1 MPETLRPD
9 IVDLQTRLLSG
20 PSLRDAASN
29 ALRPALNALYP
40 NLDIDPQLAIVVTP
54 SWRIEEDRVVAGPEQ
69 FESLTDVLVRLGV
82 HGTTVTWLDGEH
94 FLTRQPGGG
103 PVIHLP
109 VKIEA
114 VGRLVNEL
122 STLLFVAYQEQQ
134 IAYWNTATRADEP
147 RWYQLSDALR
157 EQWNVVDSQGWDAE
171 RLAMARALYRFP
183 DKQQRLHID
192 PYKTRACLIDVDR
205 EHRTGDRHL
214 NVLPIAVLAGTSGQR
229 TIITTH
235 SITRGFRD
243 FDSFDDL
250 GEALA
255 DLLART
261 TGTEH
266 LKWRLFEPE
275 GNFFDQQACTLLALD
290 ADVIGS
296 FDLSQRASDTSAF
309 PDGESLT
316 PNTRAASDFEQ
327 LRPLLPRWL
336 DSASTADQTCY
347 SRHLLDL
354 AILQNHTRG
363 KSFQHEIPTLH
374 AYTVEQLTAQI
385 RKDHP
390 TTPDIRVEN
399 IEITITSLVVWGTFV
414 VPGQTETL
422 TLTLIELALQNLAGL
437 PMGIKTVRHADG
449 SPTPDWMTPQYL
461 ETLVTTVD
469 IGNLYPAMLK
479 RRLIEDPIEAPALG
493 QLYTDQLPIELA
505 LLALQ
510 CKIRGAAGLDE
521 QGYRYVI
528 AALATTPADRL
539 VNGQRI
545 VVRPLAFQPHRTNG
559 NTDTVA
565 NMFTIGPED
574 TDKGPCLLYRP
585 LLDPPLIQYPGQTN
599 LLYAIQH
606 SSSLRQSVLAW
617 LPDDVRFNYS
627 QYVFPGTLM
636 SIWTLPQLLVDP
648 TVALD
653 MTGPVSLAQ
662 DNAIEAD
669 VVTALF
675 NANVQAMITQA
686 DRQSVSNAE
695 ARWATLKRGGWMLFN
710 TALPF
715 LGRSI
720 GTAAWIWQIMDDMQT
735 LIDAQNEQ
743 PGTIEWTALT
753 DVLLTLGMI
762 LAHRAASSR
771 QTQHRT
777 VITPKEKPIPFK
789 PKVTRLADIGGA
801 VFPSAHEPSLVT
813 VSALSRS
820 KPSLGMFLDTLEVEK
835 PAPLVGPAS
844 AGPHQHLFSHESRWY
859 APVGERWFEVSI
871 NDDEQIQIIDS
882 RQRVIRAGPLLI
894 HNTGGQWFI
903 DLRLRLRGG
912 GLGSRRK
919 KMQQENQ
926 RRLNEKKVA
935 LAAFEATLEDKQ
947 QELINVR
954 KAMLGAPPDAASAA
968 RQHFLDT
975 LDSQIRAYAAHT
987 QELKALNAL
996 EPVPNYRA
1004 AIVER
1009 LSLQLFLMQS
1019 WLDEHTRDFRDGLS
1033 TTLTLLDEEQPLNNP
1048 ERSASFTRMTDMTQ
1062 GMIEKIELAN
1072 SRFQELSLLGREAC
1086 EVTRVYKAKLPP
1098 FTLSDLK
1105 LLQIT
1110 LAEHLCL
1117 KEASTPS
1124 LDAQM
1129 SLDRL
1134 IDDASLN
1141 IRSALDLSG
1150 DESLLNLGE
1159 RIEAMDMLAQ
1169 QFSTIDQRFV
1179 DLVAEYPEH
1188 VIADRLE
1195 HVRTR
1200 VAEFSQDTLN
1210 HLTRLL
1216 QERRLVEPAP
1226 GPSRPVTTPT
1236 KKIIKTRFKGT
1247 VVGEPRKSTDGR
1259 DTGLVDVKAPLTG
1272 KVIATFH
1279 EKSPGVWLRRVTS
1292 RSVPE
1297 RPAPRLTESLADG
1310 QALLDGLAAF
1320 DRRVQ
1325 AQISRAPRIPAE
1337 IQDLYQQHAG
1347 RLREVIKHIDQSLL
1361 ASNRTEKPDSAAMV
1375 LRNALESAVSTLHET
1390 GRNTRIRMIKEQP
1403 PTAARVEWLKSEG
1416 EVDIARV
1423 TTRRRL
1429 KGPGKDYLD
1438 EYEVLDRRTREVL
1451 WYAHFHYASTA
1462 DPVGSF
1468 TAAHLKT
1475 VAQRRL
1481 GGAIEQD
1488 NAGQELIAIYRS
1500 EISHAQASSMF
1511 FS

>member
-1 MPETLRPD
+1 MPETHRPD
-9 IVDLQTRLLSG
+9 IADLQTRLLSG

-29 ALRPALNALYP
+29 ALRPALKVLYP
-40 NLDIDPQLAIVVTP
+40 DLDIDPQLAIVVTP
-54 SWRIEEDRVVAGPEQ
+54 TWSIEEDYVVAGPEQ

-94 FLTRQPGGG
+94 FLTRQPGSE
-103 PVIHLP
+103 PIIHLP

-122 STLLFVAYQEQQ
+122 AALLFVAYQEQQ
-134 IAYWNTATRADEP
+134 LAYWNTATATHEP

-157 EQWNVVDSQGWDAE
+157 EQWNVVDTQGWDAE
-171 RLAMARALYRFP
+171 RLAMARAVYRFP
-183 DKQQRLHID
+183 DKRQRLHND
-192 PYKTRACLIDVDR
+192 PYKTRMCLIDIDR
-205 EHRTGDRHL
+205 NDNTEDRHVT
-214 NVLPIAVLAGTSGQR
+214 VLPIAVLTGTSGQR
-229 TIITTH
+229 TIITTC
-235 SITRGFRD
+235 SVTQGFRH
-243 FDSFDDL
+243 FASFDAL
-250 GEALA
+250 GNAMTT
-255 DLLART
+255 LLTPLTRASR
-261 TGTEH
+261 
-266 LKWRLFEPE
+266 LKWRLFEPD
-275 GNFFDQQACTLLALD
+275 GNFFDHQACTLLALD
-290 ADVIGS
+290 ADVIGAFGQS
-296 FDLSQRASDTSAF
+296 LHASDTSVL
-309 PDGESLT
+309 PVGESLT
-316 PNTRAASDFEQ
+316 ANKRTASDYEQ
-327 LRPLLPRWL
+327 LRPLLPDWL
-336 DSASTADQTCY
+336 DSASTADQTCF

-354 AILQNHTRG
+354 AILQNRTRG

-374 AYTVEQLTAQI
+374 AYTVALLVAQI

-390 TTPDIRVEN
+390 AVSDIRVEN
-399 IEITITSLVVWGTFV
+399 IELTITSLVVWGTFV

-437 PMGIKTVRHADG
+437 PMGIKTVRHVDG

-469 IGNLYPAMLK
+469 IGNVYPAMLK
-479 RRLIEDPIEAPALG
+479 RRLIEDPVEAPALRK
-493 QLYTDQLPIELA
+493 LYTDQLPIELA

-510 CKIRGAAGLDE
+510 CKIRGERGLDE
-521 QGYRYVI
+521 QGYRYVV
-528 AALATTPADRL
+528 AALATAPGDRL

-545 VVRPLAFQPHRTNG
+545 VVRPLAFRAHRTNG
-559 NTDTVA
+559 STDTVA
-565 NMFTIGPED
+565 NMFIIGPEEAE
-574 TDKGPCLLYRP
+574 KGSCLLYRP

-606 SSSLRQSVLAW
+606 SRTLRQSVLAW
-617 LPDDVRFNYS
+617 LPDNVRFNYS
-627 QYVFPGTLM
+627 QYVFPGALM
-636 SIWTLPQLLVDP
+636 SVWTLPQLLVDP

-653 MTGPVSLAQ
+653 MTGPVSLAH
-662 DNAIEAD
+662 DNALEAD
-669 VVTALF
+669 VAMALF
-675 NANVQAMITQA
+675 NANAQAFVAQA

-695 ARWATLKRGGWMLFN
+695 ARWATLRHGGWMLFN
-710 TALPF
+710 AALPF

-720 GTAAWIWQIMDDMQT
+720 GSAAWVWQIMDDLQS
-735 LIDAQNEQ
+735 LIDAQNET
-743 PGTIEWTALT
+743 PGTVEWSALT

-762 LAHRAASSR
+762 LAHRAASNR
-771 QTQHRT
+771 QTRQRT
-777 VITPKEKPIPFK
+777 VIAPEMKPELLK
-789 PKVTRLADIGGA
+789 PEVSRLADIGGA
-801 VFPSAHEPSLVT
+801 TFPSTHETSLVT
-813 VSALSRS
+813 VGALSRS
-820 KPSLGMFLDTLEVEK
+820 KPTLGMLLDTLKIEK
-835 PAPLVGPAS
+835 PATLTGPAS
-844 AGPHQHLFSHESRWY
+844 AGPHQHLYSHGQKWY

-871 NDDEQIQIIDS
+871 NDDDQIQIIDS
-882 RQRVIRAGPLLI
+882 RQQLIRTGPLLT
-894 HNTGGQWFI
+894 HNAQGQWFI

-919 KMQQENQ
+919 KMQQENKQ
-926 RRLNEKKVA
+926 RLNQKKAA

-947 QELINVR
+947 QELISVR
-954 KAMLGAPPDAASAA
+954 KAMLGATPQAAAAA

-975 LDSQIRAYAAHT
+975 LDTQIRAYAAHS
-987 QELKALNAL
+987 QDLKALNAL
-996 EPVPNYRA
+996 EPVPNYRSA
-1004 AIVER
+1004 MVER

-1019 WLDEHTRDFRDGLS
+1019 WLDEHTRDFRDGLR
-1033 TTLTLLDEEQPLNNP
+1033 TTLTLLDEESPTPGP

-1086 EVTRVYKAKLPP
+1086 EVTRVYKAKLPI

-1117 KEASTPS
+1117 KEEPVPS

-1129 SLDRL
+1129 AVDRL

-1169 QFSTIDQRFV
+1169 QFSAIDQRFI

-1188 VIADRLE
+1188 IIADRLE

-1200 VAEFSQDTLN
+1200 VAEFGQDTLT

-1216 QERRLVEPAP
+1216 RERRLIEPVP

-1247 VVGEPRKSTDGR
+1247 LVGEPRKGADGR

-1272 KVIATFH
+1272 KIIATFH
-1279 EKSPGVWLRRVTS
+1279 EKTPGVWLRRVTA
-1292 RSVPE
+1292 
-1297 RPAPRLTESLADG
+1297 RPAPEKSAPKLADSLASG
-1310 QALLDGLAAF
+1310 QSLLDGLAEF
-1320 DRRVQ
+1320 DRRIQ
-1325 AQISRAPRIPAE
+1325 AQIRRAPRIPAE

-1361 ASNRTEKPDSAAMV
+1361 ASNRSEERNDAAV
-1375 LRNALESAVSTLHET
+1375 TLRNALESAVSTLHET
-1390 GRNTRIRMIKEQP
+1390 GRTTRIRMVKEQP

-1416 EVDIARV
+1416 EVDITKV

-1451 WYAHFHYASTA
+1451 WYAHFHYASPA

-1481 GGAIEQD
+1481 GGAIERD
-1488 NAGQELIAIYRS
+1488 SSSQELIAIYRS
-1500 EISHAQASSMF
+1500 EISHALASSMF

>member
-1 MPETLRPD
+1 MSETPRPGV
-9 IVDLQTRLLSG
+9 IDLQTQLLSG
-20 PSLRDAASN
+20 PSLRDAAAS
-29 ALRPALNALYP
+29 ALRAALGALYP

-54 SWRIEEDRVVAGPEQ
+54 TWSIEGDQVIAGPDH

-82 HGTTVTWLDGEH
+82 DGTQVTWLDGEH
-94 FLTRQPGGG
+94 FLTRQPGSG

-114 VGRLVNEL
+114 VGRLINEL
-122 STLLFVAYQEQQ
+122 AALLFVAYQEQQ
-134 IAYWNTATRADEP
+134 IAYWNTPTRQGEP

-157 EQWNVVDSQGWDAE
+157 EQWNIDDIKGWDADQ
-171 RLAMARALYRFP
+171 LAMASAVYRLP
-183 DKQQRLHID
+183 EKHQRRPAD
-192 PYKTRACLIDVDR
+192 PFKTRACLIDIDR
-205 EHRTGDRHL
+205 DEGTERRHL
-214 NVLPIAVLAGTSGQR
+214 NVLPIAVLAGTSGTR
-229 TIITTH
+229 TLITTH
-235 SITRGFRD
+235 SITRGFRH
-243 FDSFDDL
+243 FDSFDAL
-250 GEALA
+250 GQALA
-255 DLLART
+255 ALLAET
-261 TGTEH
+261 AGAGH
-266 LKWRLFEPE
+266 LKWRLFEPA
-275 GNFFDQQACTLLALD
+275 GNFFDHQACTLLALD

-296 FDLSQRASDTSAF
+296 FGLSQRATDTHAF
-309 PDGESLT
+309 PASENL
-316 PNTRAASDFEQ
+316 AATVRPTSDFEQ
-327 LRPLLPRWL
+327 LRPLLPHWL
-336 DSASTADQTCY
+336 DSASTADQACF

-354 AILQNHTRG
+354 ATLQNRTKG
-363 KSFQHEIPTLH
+363 KTFQTEIPTLH
-374 AYTVEQLTAQI
+374 GFTVAQLTAQI
-385 RKDHP
+385 RTDHP
-390 TTPDIRVEN
+390 TTPDIKVEN
-399 IEITITSLVVWGTFV
+399 IELTITSLVVWGTFV
-414 VPGQTETL
+414 VPGQTDTL

-437 PMGIKTVRHADG
+437 PTGIKTVRHIDG
-449 SPTPDWMTPQYL
+449 TQTPDWMTAQYL
-461 ETLVTTVD
+461 ETLVTRVD
-469 IGNLYPAMLK
+469 IGNRYPAMLK
-479 RRLIEDPIEAPALG
+479 RRLIDDPVEAPALR

-510 CKIRGAAGLDE
+510 CKIRGDAGLNE
-521 QGYRYVI
+521 QGYRYVV
-528 AALATTPADRL
+528 AALATASDDRL

-545 VVRPLAFQPHRTNG
+545 VIRPLAFQAHRTNS

-565 NMFTIGPED
+565 NMFIIGPEEA
-574 TDKGPCLLYRP
+574 DKGPCLLYRP
-585 LLDPPLIQYPGQTN
+585 LLDPPLTQYPGQAN

-606 SSSLRQSVLAW
+606 SRSLRQSVLAW
-617 LPDDVRFNYS
+617 LPDSVRFNYS

-636 SIWTLPQLLVDP
+636 SVWTLPQLLVDP

-653 MTGPVSLAQ
+653 MTGPVTLAH
-662 DNAIEAD
+662 DNAFKAD
-669 VVTALF
+669 VPTALF

-720 GTAAWIWQIMDDMQT
+720 GTAAWIWQIMDDLQA
-735 LIDAQNEQ
+735 LIDTQNET
-743 PGTIEWTALT
+743 PGTIEWSALT

-762 LAHRAASSR
+762 LAHRAASNR

-777 VITPKEKPIPFK
+777 VTEPKEMPVPLKPEI
-789 PKVTRLADIGGA
+789 TRLADIGGA
-801 VFPSAHEPSLVT
+801 DFPSAHETSLVT
-813 VSALSRS
+813 VGALSRS
-820 KPSLGMFLDTLEVEK
+820 KPSLGMLLDTLKVEK
-835 PAPLVGPAS
+835 PASLVGPAS
-844 AGPHQHLFSHESRWY
+844 AGPHQHLYSHAAKWY
-859 APVGERWFEVSI
+859 APVGERWFEVSV
-871 NDDEQIQIIDS
+871 NDDDLIQIIDS
-882 RQRVIRAGPLLI
+882 RQEVIRTGPLLT
-894 HNTGGQWFI
+894 HDAKGQWFI

-926 RRLNEKKVA
+926 RRLNQKKIS
-935 LAAFEATLEDKQ
+935 LAAFETTLEDKQ

-954 KAMLGAPPDAASAA
+954 KAMLGATPQTAAAA

-975 LDSQIRAYAAHT
+975 LDTQIRAYAAHT
-987 QELKALNAL
+987 QDLKALNAL
-996 EPVPNYRA
+996 EPVPNYRSA
-1004 AIVER
+1004 MVER
-1009 LSLQLFLMQS
+1009 LSLQLFLMHS
-1019 WLDEHTRDFRDGLS
+1019 WLNEQSVDFRDGLR
-1033 TTLTLLDEEQPLNNP
+1033 TTLTLLDEEQPVRGP

-1062 GMIEKIELAN
+1062 GMIEKIELTN

-1117 KEASTPS
+1117 KETPAPS

-1129 SLDRL
+1129 TLDRL

-1159 RIEAMDMLAQ
+1159 RIEAMDTLAQ
-1169 QFSTIDQRFV
+1169 QFSAIDQRFI

-1188 VIADRLE
+1188 IIADRLE

-1200 VAEFSQDTLN
+1200 VAEFAQDTLN

-1216 QERRLVEPAP
+1216 QERRLIEPTP
-1226 GPSRPVTTPT
+1226 GPSRPATTPT

-1247 VVGEPRKSTDGR
+1247 LVGEPRKGADGR

-1279 EKSPGVWLRRVTS
+1279 EKTPGVWLRRVTS
-1292 RSVPE
+1292 RPAPE
-1297 RPAPRLTESLADG
+1297 RPAPKLADSLASG
-1310 QALLDGLAAF
+1310 QALLDGLAEF
-1320 DRRVQ
+1320 DRRTQ
-1325 AQISRAPRIPAE
+1325 AQIRRAPRIPAE

-1361 ASNRTEKPDSAAMV
+1361 ASNRTEERNDAAV
-1375 LRNALESAVSTLHET
+1375 TLRNALESAVSTLHET

-1416 EVDIARV
+1416 EVDIAKV
-1423 TTRRRL
+1423 TTRLRL

-1438 EYEVLDRRTREVL
+1438 EYEVLDHRTREVL

-1500 EISHAQASSMF
+1500 EISHALASSMF

>member
-1 MPETLRPD
+1 MPETPRPN
-9 IVDLQTRLLSG
+9 VTDLQTRLLSG
-20 PSLRDAASN
+20 PSLRDAASH
-29 ALRPALNALYP
+29 ALRPALKALYP
-40 NLDIDPQLAIVVTP
+40 DLNIDPQLAIVVTP
-54 SWRIEEDRVVAGPEQ
+54 TWSIEENHVIAGPEQ

-82 HGTTVTWLDGEH
+82 HGSTVTWLDGEH
-94 FLTRQPGGG
+94 FLTRHPGSE
-103 PVIHLP
+103 PIIHLP

-114 VGRLVNEL
+114 VGRLINEL
-122 STLLFVAYQEQQ
+122 ATLLFVAYQEQQ
-134 IAYWNTATRADEP
+134 LAYWNTATRADEP

-157 EQWNVVDSQGWDAE
+157 EQWNVIDSQGWGAE
-171 RLAMARALYRFP
+171 RLAMARTVYRFP
-183 DKQQRLHID
+183 DKRQRLHND

-205 EHRTGDRHL
+205 EHSTGDRHL

-255 DLLART
+255 DLLARAT
-261 TGTEH
+261 PTVH

-275 GNFFDQQACTLLALD
+275 GNFFDHQACTLLATD

-296 FDLSQRASDTSAF
+296 FGLSQRASDIPSL
-309 PDGESLT
+309 PIGESLAA
-316 PNTRAASDFEQ
+316 NMRAASDFEQ
-327 LRPLLPRWL
+327 LRPLLPDWL
-336 DSASTADQTCY
+336 DSASTADQTCF

-354 AILQNHTRG
+354 AILQNRTRG

-374 AYTVEQLTAQI
+374 AYTVTQLTAQI

-390 TTPDIRVEN
+390 AAPDIKVEN

-437 PMGIKTVRHADG
+437 PMGIKTVRHVDG
-449 SPTPDWMTPQYL
+449 SPTPAWMTPQYL

-469 IGNLYPAMLK
+469 IGNVYPAMLK
-479 RRLIEDPIEAPALG
+479 RRLIEDPVEAPALRK
-493 QLYTDQLPIELA
+493 LYTDQLPIELA

-510 CKIRGAAGLDE
+510 CKIRGERGLDE
-521 QGYRYVI
+521 QGYRYVV
-528 AALATTPADRL
+528 AALATAPGDRL

-545 VVRPLAFQPHRTNG
+545 VVRPLAFRAHRTNG
-559 NTDTVA
+559 STDTVA
-565 NMFTIGPED
+565 NMFIIGPQEAE
-574 TDKGPCLLYRP
+574 KGPCLLYRP

-606 SSSLRQSVLAW
+606 SRTLRQSVLAW

-627 QYVFPGTLM
+627 QYVFPGSLM
-636 SIWTLPQLLVDP
+636 SVWTLPQMLVDP

-653 MTGPVSLAQ
+653 MTGPVALAQ
-662 DNAIEAD
+662 DNAIEAE
-669 VVTALF
+669 VATALF
-675 NANVQAMITQA
+675 NANAQAMIAQA

-695 ARWATLKRGGWMLFN
+695 ARWATLKHGGWMLFN
-710 TALPF
+710 AALPF

-720 GTAAWIWQIMDDMQT
+720 GTAAWIWQILDDLQA
-735 LIDAQNEQ
+735 LIDTQNET
-743 PGTIEWTALT
+743 PGTIEWSALT

-762 LAHRAASSR
+762 LAHRAASNR

-777 VITPKEKPIPFK
+777 VIAPEEKPVPLK
-789 PKVTRLADIGGA
+789 PEVTRLADIGGA
-801 VFPSAHEPSLVT
+801 VFPSAHETSLIT
-813 VSALSRS
+813 VGALSRS
-820 KPSLGMFLDTLEVEK
+820 KPSLGMLLDTLKIEK
-835 PAPLVGPAS
+835 PAELTGPEN
-844 AGPHQHLFSHESRWY
+844 AGPHQHLYSHGAKWY

-871 NDDEQIQIIDS
+871 NDDDLMQIIDS
-882 RQRVIRAGPLLI
+882 RQQHIRTGPLLT
-894 HNTGGQWFI
+894 HNAQGQWFI

-919 KMQQENQ
+919 KMQQENKQ
-926 RRLNEKKVA
+926 RLNQKKVA
-935 LAAFEATLEDKQ
+935 LAAFEATLADKK
-947 QELINVR
+947 QELINLR
-954 KAMLGAPPDAASAA
+954 KAMLDATPQTASAA
-968 RQHFLDT
+968 RQNFLDN
-975 LDSQIRAYAAHT
+975 LDTQIRAYGAHA
-987 QELKALNAL
+987 QDLKALNAL
-996 EPVPNYRA
+996 EPVPNYRSA
-1004 AIVER
+1004 MVQR
-1009 LSLQLFLMQS
+1009 LSFQLFLMQS
-1019 WLDEHTRDFRDGLS
+1019 WLDEHTRDFRDGLH
-1033 TTLTLLDEEQPLNNP
+1033 TTLTLLDEEQTVRGP
-1048 ERSASFTRMTDMTQ
+1048 ERSASFTRMTDVTQ

-1072 SRFQELSLLGREAC
+1072 SRFQELSLLGKEAC
-1086 EVTRVYKAKLPP
+1086 EVTRVYKAKLP
-1098 FTLSDLK
+1098 TYSLSDLK

-1117 KEASTPS
+1117 KEESTPN
-1124 LDAQM
+1124 LDAQIA
-1129 SLDRL
+1129 LDRL

-1141 IRSALDLSG
+1141 IRSTLDLGS
-1150 DESLLNLGE
+1150 DESLLNLGD
-1159 RIEAMDMLAQ
+1159 RIEAMDMVAQ
-1169 QFSTIDQRFV
+1169 QFSALDQRFI
-1179 DLVAEYPEH
+1179 DLAAEYPEH
-1188 VIADRLE
+1188 IIADRLE
-1195 HVRTR
+1195 HIRTR
-1200 VAEFSQDTLN
+1200 VAEFGQDTLN

-1216 QERRLVEPAP
+1216 QERRLVEPTP
-1226 GPSRPVTTPT
+1226 GPSRPATTPT

-1247 VVGEPRKSTDGR
+1247 IVGEPRKGADGR

-1279 EKSPGVWLRRVTS
+1279 EKTPGVWLHRVTA
-1292 RSVPE
+1292 RPTPE
-1297 RPAPRLTESLADG
+1297 RPVPKLAESIARG
-1310 QALLDGLAAF
+1310 QALLDGLADF
-1320 DRRVQ
+1320 DRRMQ
-1325 AQISRAPRIPAE
+1325 AQVSRAPRIPAE

-1361 ASNRTEKPDSAAMV
+1361 ASNRTEERNDAAV
-1375 LRNALESAVSTLHET
+1375 TLRNALESAASTLHET

-1416 EVDIARV
+1416 EVDIAKV

-1438 EYEVLDRRTREVL
+1438 EYEVLDRGTREVL
-1451 WYAHFHYASTA
+1451 WYAHFHYASPA

-1481 GGAIEQD
+1481 GGAIERD
-1488 NAGQELIAIYRS
+1488 SASQELIAIYRS
-1500 EISHAQASSMF
+1500 EISNALASSMF
-1511 FS
+1511 FN